1 MSLDDKKRTSIGKQY
16 KNFSFKAENFDPS
29 SRKISGYAAVFGNK
43 DKANDILVRGCFAKS
58 INDRGPESTAND
70 KIILLWMHE
79 MDEPLGKI
87 TKLIEDEKGLYFE
100 AIIDEI
106 PLGDRAI
113 KQLESGTLNQFSF
126 GYNYVWENCEYDME
140 RDAFIVKEVV
150 LYEISVVSIG
160 CNGLTEYTGLK
171 SEEINSAI
179 ESLQKEID
187 SSLSGLNIKK
197 KSELQELFRKCFSL
211 ANQKPIDEIKQSLK
225 VQAEPE
231 QKKDSLVN
239 GIKFINK

>member
-1 MSLDDKKRTSIGKQY
+1 MELIDKQKSIGKQY
-16 KNFSFKAENFDPS
+16 KSFNIKAENLDLV
-29 SRKISGYAAVFGNK
+29 SRKISGYAAIFNNV
-43 DKANDILVRGCFAKS
+43 DKAKDMLIRGCFAKS
-58 INDRGPESTAND
+58 INDRGPESQAND
-70 KIILLWMHE
+70 KIILLWMHD
-79 MDEPLGKI
+79 MDEPIGRI
-87 TKLIEDEKGLYFE
+87 TKLVEDERGLYFE

-126 GYNYVWENCEYDME
+126 GYNYVWENCEWDNE
-140 RDAFIVKEVV
+140 RYCFIVKEVV

-171 SEEINSAI
+171 SEDIKPAM

-197 KSELQELFRKCFSL
+197 KSELQELFRKCYSL
-211 ANQKPIDEIKQSLK
+211 ASTQPIEEKKQSLK
-225 VQAEPE
+225 DQAEDHE
-231 QKKDSLVN
+231 KISLVK
-239 GIKFINK
+239 GIKFI